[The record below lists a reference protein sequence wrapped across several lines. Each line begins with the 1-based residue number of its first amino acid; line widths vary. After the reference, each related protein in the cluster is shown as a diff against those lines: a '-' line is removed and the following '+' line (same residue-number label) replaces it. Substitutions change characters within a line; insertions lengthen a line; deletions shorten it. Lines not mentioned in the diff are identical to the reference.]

1 MNIAELNYSKT
12 NTYLIEGNKG
22 CLLFDTGW
30 AGTYEA
36 FCRELNKTG
45 KKISDISFIL
55 ISHYHPDHMGIAQ
68 QIACEGP
75 VIAVMDVQKDFIHFS
90 DHIFEKENR
99 KDYRPVDESAVRM
112 VKTGDESREFLKE
125 MGIDGTVLHTP
136 GHSDDSVSLL
146 LDSGELF
153 TGDLNPLYELELFAG
168 TEVEKSWNMLL
179 SYDPSVVYYGH
190 ARTFVRKGRAGIDT
204 CNAAKDAAAGNIIAG
219 AYAGSTVTGI
229 GTGNA
234 VTDIAAGNT
243 TAGSSTSGS
252 DASSDLKYAALVE
265 KMMKLI
271 DKGCDVRKIRKKT
284 GADEAF
290 VQDVMRMYLTHPGVS
305 VQGIL
310 DRIEIKGR

>member
-190 ARTFVRKGRAGIDT
+190 ARTFVRKGRAGTD
-204 CNAAKDAAAGNIIAG
+204 
-219 AYAGSTVTGI
+219 
-229 GTGNA
+229 TGNA

-252 DASSDLKYAALVE
+252 DASSDLKYAALAE

-271 DKGCDVRKIRKKT
+271 DKGCDVRKICKKT